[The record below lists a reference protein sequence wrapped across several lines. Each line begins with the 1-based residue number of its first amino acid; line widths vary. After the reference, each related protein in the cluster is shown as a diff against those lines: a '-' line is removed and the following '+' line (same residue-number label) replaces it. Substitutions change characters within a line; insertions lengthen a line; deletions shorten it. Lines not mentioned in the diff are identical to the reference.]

1 MPGVRAV
8 KTFAAT
14 VAEAERCWYETAG
27 WHHWVDGLD
36 RVLAV
41 DGDWPEVG
49 SSVTWQ
55 SGPAGR
61 GRVVE
66 RVIAYEPLRGQ
77 ALEVADDSISGR
89 QGVAFAAAG
98 EQVQVSLTL
107 EYKLVHRTIVSPVVD
122 VLFIRRA
129 MATSLGATLGRF
141 GAELDA
147 TRAGRRA

>member
-1 MPGVRAV
+1 MV
-8 KTFAAT
+8 KTFAGT

-27 WHHWVDGLD
+27 WHLWVDGLD

-41 DGDWPEVG
+41 DGDWPATG

-89 QGVAFAAAG
+89 QSVAFAAAG
-98 EQVQVSLTL
+98 ERVQVSLTL

-141 GAELDA
+141 GAELEA

>member
-1 MPGVRAV
+1 MPAVGVV
-8 KTFAAT
+8 KTFAGT

-27 WHHWVDGLD
+27 WHLWVDGLD

-41 DGDWPEVG
+41 DGDWPAAG
-49 SSVTWQ
+49 SSVTWE

-77 ALEVADDSISGR
+77 ALVVDDDSISGR
-89 QGVAFAAAG
+89 QSVAFAGAG
-98 EQVQVSLTL
+98 ERVQVSLTL

-141 GAELDA
+141 GAELEA

>member
-1 MPGVRAV
+1 MPAVGVV
-8 KTFAAT
+8 KTFAGT

-27 WHHWVDGLD
+27 WHLWVDGLD

-41 DGDWPEVG
+41 DGDWPAAG
-49 SSVTWQ
+49 SSVTWE

-77 ALEVADDSISGR
+77 ALVVDDDSISGR
-89 QGVAFAAAG
+89 QSVAFAGAD
-98 EQVQVSLTL
+98 ERVQVSLTL

-141 GAELDA
+141 GAELEA